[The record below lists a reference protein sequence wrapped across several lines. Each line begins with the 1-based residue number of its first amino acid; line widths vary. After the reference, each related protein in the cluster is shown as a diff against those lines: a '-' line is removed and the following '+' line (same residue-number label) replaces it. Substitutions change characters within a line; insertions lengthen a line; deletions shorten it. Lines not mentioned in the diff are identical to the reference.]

1 MCWLV
6 EGREL
11 GNWHGKASA
20 EVVMV
25 TREDLD
31 LGDAVNV
38 NASRLDGEL
47 AVTHDNPA

>member
-1 MCWLV
+1 MCWPA

-11 GNWHGKASA
+11 GNWHGKADA

-31 LGDAVNV
+31 EGGAVNV
-38 NASRLDGEL
+38 NASRLWVG
-47 AVTHDNPA
+47 